1 LLILV
6 LLFVIY
12 QSLKKIIIFEG
23 ERMSQDDF
31 CEHCYES
38 YTEVNPKY
46 EDYPICV
53 LCASKIAVMVLSET
67 VARVMSGKAG

>member
-1 LLILV
+1 
-6 LLFVIY
+6 
-12 QSLKKIIIFEG
+12 
-23 ERMSQDDF
+23 MSQDDF

-38 YTEVNPKY
+38 YTKENPKY

-67 VARVMSGKAG
+67 VARVMSGKVK